1 MTERRGQ
8 LIALRA
14 PADEPLG
21 DAGLVAACAA
31 GERAARGLLFERYVD
46 VVHRFVA
53 HLRASDAADVDD
65 VVQATFVAAF
75 AAAPRFRGACARPW
89 LLGIAAHLTFD
100 RARREVRRKRAL
112 AAVAERAAGATTG
125 GDPLLRQALPAALA
139 ALPAPLRAAVVM
151 VDVLE
156 EKGAD
161 AARALGIPEGTLWRR
176 VHEARQALRRALDGA
191 P

>member
-1 MTERRGQ
+1 VSERRGQ
-8 LIALRA
+8 LVTLRA

-31 GERAARGLLFERYVD
+31 GDRAARGLLFERYVD

-53 HLRASDAADVDD
+53 HLRASDDAEVDD

-75 AAAPRFRGACARPW
+75 AAAARFRGAQARPW
-89 LLGIAAHLTFD
+89 LLGIAAHLAFD
-100 RARREVRRKRAL
+100 RARREIRRKRAL
-112 AAVAERAAGATTG
+112 VAVADRASGVTAG
-125 GDPLLRQALPAALA
+125 GDAVLRSALQAALA
-139 ALPAPLRAAVVM
+139 RLPEPLRAAVVM
-151 VDVLE
+151 IDVLE
-156 EKGAD
+156 ERGAD